1 MTERWGHQQEEQ
13 ITSKMH
19 ELIACMC
26 VVTLKQK
33 GERRGMI
40 ERIES
45 LDVGNDF
52 SERFEQNQFKVH
64 LTSGDIVVV
73 AGSAISAI
81 ESTDAS
87 QPKRRKKNR
96 AKRLKKPGR
105 KPC

>member
-1 MTERWGHQQEEQ
+1 MAERWDESPEAN
-13 ITSKMH
+13 IRSKMH

-26 VVTLKQK
+26 VVTLKQG

-45 LDVGNDF
+45 LAVGKDF
-52 SERFEQNQFKVH
+52 SESFEQSQFRVH
-64 LTSGDIVVV
+64 LTSGDMVVV

-96 AKRLKKPGR
+96 AKRLKRPGR